1 MFDTLA
7 NGGGH
12 PVMTTCRTRPRRG
25 VPDEVSGTS
34 PPAPRHRH
42 LATGTSPPP
51 IATGTSPPPIATG
64 TPRPVPSAI
73 AAKVFDTSVSAA
85 AQP

>member
-34 PPAPRHRH
+34 PPAPRHRP
-42 LATGTSPPP
+42 SPPAP
-51 IATGTSPPPIATG
+51 RDRSRARSPRRCLTPPWA
-64 TPRPVPSAI
+64 PRRSP
-73 AAKVFDTSVSAA
+73 
-85 AQP
+85 